1 MGAAIAYMRQDKRGA
16 PIMYG
21 SLAADEHDKLQALK
35 RIKLLAGLS
44 LAACLGVMIA
54 ARLAGLR
61 WPAQHAWLAYVAAFA
76 EAAAIG
82 GLADW
87 YAVVALF
94 RRPLGLP
101 IPHTAII
108 PANQGR
114 IADNL
119 GRFIETHFLSA
130 DPVRRKLGEIDFAGH
145 VASWLGQP
153 DRASHLSGFVSRLV
167 PQTLAAVEDTG
178 LKGFVAGRLA
188 EQAAK
193 VKAAPLAADLL
204 SAFTDDGRH
213 QKLLDE
219 MLGLLEA
226 FLSDGPALDT
236 IRDKI
241 REELPSVFNLF
252 RADAYLLRRIIKSAG
267 TMLQEV
273 RNDPKHALRGEF
285 DAFIA
290 RFIRKLRRSKRFQAR
305 ADKLKQDFLARP
317 ELRAMSQDI
326 WKSLRA
332 FAERDIASDNSQ
344 IRRHLAALFGEIG
357 RKLADE
363 PKLRADMNAGFSE
376 ALGAI
381 IESQKGGVS
390 GFVAEQVK
398 SWDLGQLTTLIELN
412 VGRDL
417 QFIRFNGM
425 VIGGLAGLAL
435 HALGQ
440 VLSI

>member
-1 MGAAIAYMRQDKRGA
+1 MNSGR
-16 PIMYG
+16 
-21 SLAADEHDKLQALK
+21 LAADELDKLSALK

-44 LAACLGVMIA
+44 LALCLGVMIA
-54 ARLAGLR
+54 ARLAGLN

-108 PANQGR
+108 PANQER

-119 GRFIETHFLSA
+119 GRFIEAHFLAA

-145 VASWLGQP
+145 VANWLGQP
-153 DRASHLSGFVSRLV
+153 ERAAHLSAFISRLV
-167 PQTLAAVEDTG
+167 PQALAAVEDTG
-178 LKGFVAGRLA
+178 LKGFVAARLT

-241 REELPSVFNLF
+241 REELPTVFNLF
-252 RADAYLLRRIIKSAG
+252 RADAFLLRRIIKSAG

-273 RNDPKHALRGEF
+273 RNDPEHALRGEF

-305 ADKLKQDFLARP
+305 AEKLKQDFLARP
-317 ELRAMSQDI
+317 ELRALSHDI
-326 WKSLRA
+326 WKSLRT
-332 FAERDIASDNSQ
+332 FAEQDVAGDNSQ
-344 IRRHLAALFGEIG
+344 IRQHLAAFFGEIG

-390 GFVAEQVK
+390 GFVADQVK
-398 SWDLGQLTTLIELN
+398 SWDLGQLTSLIELN